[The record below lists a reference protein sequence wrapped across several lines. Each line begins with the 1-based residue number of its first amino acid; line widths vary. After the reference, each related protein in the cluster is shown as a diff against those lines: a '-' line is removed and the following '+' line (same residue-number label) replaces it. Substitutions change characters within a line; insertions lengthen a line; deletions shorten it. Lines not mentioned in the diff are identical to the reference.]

1 MKITDLDEGFGD
13 LISRGAQA
21 LGLNNI
27 GNMVGKTQADA
38 TTVDRKAKELLDS
51 GMPEP
56 QIIQTLQ
63 QEFGI
68 NPRAA
73 TQSVRI
79 AAATMESDN
88 FDLSPQ
94 QRKIAN
100 LGRVLMDQAT
110 TTKND
115 ELANV
120 MAKVGNELTNF
131 GANFGPKNL
140 KDLVS
145 KTDVPAPVIQKLL
158 AYADKILTAQTNL
171 QKDQKDGGLNDSMY
185 ETTSAGAVATVATPV
200 GGLISRSQYNADG
213 TAKNA
218 LDQDNILSN
227 GKPKKKN
234 SKRSK
239 DK

>member
-1 MKITDLDEGFGD
+1 MKISDILKEG
-13 LISRGAQA
+13 
-21 LGLNNI
+21 
-27 GNMVGKTQADA
+27 
-38 TTVDRKAKELLDS
+38 
-51 GMPEP
+51 
-56 QIIQTLQ
+56 
-63 QEFGI
+63 
-68 NPRAA
+68 
-73 TQSVRI
+73 
-79 AAATMESDN
+79 DN

-185 ETTSAGAVATVATPV
+185 ETTTAGAVASVATPV
-200 GGLISRSQYNADG
+200 GGMISRQMKNPDG

-218 LDQDNILSN
+218 LDVDTNLLG
-227 GKPKKKN
+227 GKAKKKKAK
-234 SKRSK
+234 SSK